1 MSVMP
6 SNFFALFL
14 SKGGRPRLGCY
25 SLFPG
30 SDTSFYDSP
39 DAQSRS
45 EARRLHPIWD
55 SVMWSASQ
63 FNRANLC
70 LLIIIHSNF
79 AINCSELITMHMK
92 SILMR
97 WNGRT
102 DDAQHSIEGDEHIL
116 CFFLFFAFFISHIE
130 LINSTVWIF
139 WFYSFATL
147 FCRGR
152 AQISAKEYVNPLDCI

>member
-6 SNFFALFL
+6 SVFPCPLPL
-14 SKGGRPRLGCY
+14 PRL
-25 SLFPG
+25 LFPG
-30 SDTSFYDSP
+30 SDTPFHDSA

-63 FNRANLC
+63 FSRANLC

-92 SILMR
+92 SIPMQWKR
-97 WNGRT
+97 RAG
-102 DDAQHSIEGDEHIL
+102 DAHHLIEGDEHISW
-116 CFFLFFAFFISHIE
+116 FFFAFFISHIE
-130 LINSTVWIF
+130 LISSTVWIF
-139 WFYSFATL
+139 WFYSIVAL
-147 FCRGR
+147 LRRRR
-152 AQISAKEYVNPLDCI
+152 AQISAKEYVNPLGCI